1 MKNFYL
7 FLTCFSLIAISNFI
21 YADDELYFTTSG
33 ANVNVSSIDFNGY
46 EDTVCGLA
54 PNSNIYTQN
63 NYIALKHG
71 APSDTPCYPV
81 LGNTFNINV
90 MTYNTD
96 GNNVSQ
102 SNVTFAGNLFFSI
115 NSQSFI
121 CPISIAFNTVS
132 STFRN
137 VWYLSGLN
145 AYLSNG
151 KVTIPC
157 DAGSSVPVD
166 LQFLA
171 TSDDTIQIFLPN

>member
-1 MKNFYL
+1 
-7 FLTCFSLIAISNFI
+7 
-21 YADDELYFTTSG
+21 
-33 ANVNVSSIDFNGY
+33 
-46 EDTVCGLA
+46 
-54 PNSNIYTQN
+54 
-63 NYIALKHG
+63 
-71 APSDTPCYPV
+71 
-81 LGNTFNINV
+81 

-121 CPISIAFNTVS
+121 CPISVAFNTVS

-171 TSDDTIQIFLPN
+171 TSDDTIQIYLPN